1 MDHIEIL
8 VEKITDII
16 IKRLQDEEPKK
27 TVGFLGKEYESVR
40 AYYEKRGYKVISVK
54 DKVDIDVL
62 VVTELPSISM
72 NRIAVG
78 VPQMEDE
85 MTIFQRLMNK
95 KDVIFLEEGMELWA
109 NQHIVPKPLLQV
121 LLNYKKQLVSYGVS
135 ILPLKNF
142 EKINETINV
151 KIEDKSYKSH
161 KKELITVEKVQKMD
175 LQVGDIFETNKNII
189 ITALAKDYMR
199 DLGVQIV

>member
-1 MDHIEIL
+1 MDNIEIL

-16 IKRLQDEEPKK
+16 IKRLQDEEPRK
-27 TVGFLGKEYESVR
+27 TVAFLGKEYASIR

-54 DKVDIDVL
+54 DKLNVDVL
-62 VVTELPSISM
+62 VVTELSSISM

-78 VPQMEDE
+78 VPQIEDE
-85 MTIFQRLMNK
+85 ITIFQCLMNK
-95 KDVIFLEEGMELWA
+95 KDVIFLEEGMELWE

-142 EKINETINV
+142 EKINETING
-151 KIEDKSYKSH
+151 KIEDKPYKSN
-161 KKELITVEKVQKMD
+161 KKELITVEKVGKMD

-189 ITALAKDYMR
+189 VTALARDYMR